1 MRRPVKKK
9 RNPNIFA
16 LYDTD
21 IVKESHAVG
30 YNKSCDDWEEY
41 HQPTVEEIEE
51 IIFKN
56 VERTDFSI
64 TLHSTDLAQ
73 AIHKRLRG
81 EK

>member
-30 YNKSCDDWEEY
+30 YNQSCDDWEKWMK
-41 HQPTVEEIEE
+41 EEVLSRVNSMIDDKPEE
-51 IIFKN
+51 M
-56 VERTDFSI
+56 E
-64 TLHSTDLAQ
+64 
-73 AIHKRLRG
+73 
-81 EK
+81 